1 MTVPWSNDTSA
12 PRAVDPA
19 VLVHAATA
27 ADDDRAQALDDMVAR
42 SPLSGIEDQTGV
54 VPYAVPGT
62 DDIVELTEESFG
74 PLHSGGG
81 YIEGLRRRDRARKE
95 FEAFLE
101 TDAGRDWQNQQAAR
115 ATAAEFN
122 DGPIGMVWPEM
133 WAADALAAKGLVQ
146 LGARGAANGLRWA
159 SRGSWFGPRAAE
171 KMINVGGRMV
181 PASKAGYV
189 EFGPM
194 SVPGSRVVKH
204 MWGAPDAGS
213 RTMRATVAH
222 HQRMAGKK
230 ALNTLGISEAQGLRA
245 AEEAASREVPTA
257 LDEYQRWARKT
268 FEADE
273 LARAAASQGYQPMH
287 RGDFLDHILGEDA
300 ARGTVAIPSDPDLAA
315 RGAALAKDLPHA
327 REGMEKAVQVLR
339 TQQANID
346 KAAEVLDKAAPEIA
360 EQSKKAMAQIEAAT
374 AELKAL
380 NDTPWWKAVRLNQNS
395 HIWRFGEAK
404 KTADPLLSPGT
415 GGGLNYLNFFTGRG
429 VPPRAVSGLMRGIG
443 RELLPFEFD
452 TASRLGAVM
461 HWLTSPNAV
470 SAAMTFVAGKRVARW
485 AGEKLGWISPASE
498 SELVQENNARA
509 AVPAHDVPMTAPAP
523 AGSAPQAAPTT
534 DQVVDRVSVDFIRR
548 KYASMAG
555 YDRAAAA
562 AERDRLLAS
571 LPDEVRQSAV
581 DDVRERVFKMHHPG
595 ASYRAL
601 RAGGDK
607 NKAVLDRFDADV
619 FGTRSENDWLTEDLN
634 AYQRG
639 LNMHRY
645 GGGF

>member
-1 MTVPWSNDTSA
+1 MATIPWSNGAGVSRDAGSA
-12 PRAVDPA
+12 LAFVADA
-19 VLVHAATA
+19 A
-27 ADDDRAQALDDMVAR
+27 ADRGQVLDATVAGHPISSVEDR
-42 SPLSGIEDQTGV
+42 SGVI
-54 VPYAVPGT
+54 PYAVPGT
-62 DDIVELTEESFG
+62 EDIVELDERSFG
-74 PLHSGGG
+74 PDFSGSG
-81 YIEGLRRRDRARKE
+81 YVEGLRRRDKAREEYQKFISTDEGKE
-95 FEAFLE
+95 WL
-101 TDAGRDWQNQQAAR
+101 RQQ
-115 ATAAEFN
+115 EFHRGLPPDHPALV
-122 DGPIGMVWPEM
+122 DGPINMVWPEM
-133 WAADALAAKGLVQ
+133 WVADALAAKGLVQ

-171 KMINVGGRMV
+171 EMISVGGKMV

-189 EFGPM
+189 EFGPA

-204 MWGAPDAGS
+204 MWGAEDSGSRIGRIAAAQRQRVAARKNLRDIRADAGG
-213 RTMRATVAH
+213 R
-222 HQRMAGKK
+222 
-230 ALNTLGISEAQGLRA
+230 GLSA
-245 AEEAASREVPTA
+245 AEESAAQKVPAALEEYEKWSRLQYLE
-257 LDEYQRWARKT
+257 KT
-268 FEADE
+268 RG
-273 LARAAASQGYQPMH
+273 LAEGPRLP
-287 RGDFLDHILGEDA
+287 
-300 ARGTVAIPSDPDLAA
+300 GTDPLPLEGPPVA
-315 RGAALAKDLPHA
+315 GAAQKHMAEAAKVLEA
-327 REGMEKAVQVLR
+327 QQVNLE
-339 TQQANID
+339 

-360 EQSKKAMAQIEAAT
+360 EQSKKAMAQVADAT

-380 NDTPWWKAVRLNQNS
+380 NGTPWWKAVRLNQNS

-404 KTADPLLSPGT
+404 KTADPLLSPST
-415 GGGLNYLNFFTGRG
+415 GGGLNYLNFLTGRG

-470 SAAMTFVAGKRVARW
+470 SAAMTFVAGKRMARW

-498 SELVQENNARA
+498 SKLVQENNARA
-509 AVPAHDVPMTAPAP
+509 VVPAHDVPMTTPAS

-534 DQVVDRVSVDFIRR
+534 DQVVDRVSMDFIRR

-555 YDRAAAA
+555 YDRVAAA

-639 LNMHRY
+639 LNMKQY
-645 GGGF
+645 GGEF